1 VITRRSFA
9 LLALVS
15 LSCGTATFVVQQYD
29 GVPLDPSRISVLRVN
44 GGTDVVVVAL
54 DGEELDYTQSD
65 SDARAHIEMLPGV
78 HEVEVGDLSD
88 PLQRVVSVRFRAQAG
103 KVYRLTLDR
112 MGAGQSLRPWKALVW
127 EVDRSSDRTLAVV
140 PLLPPEGAASATSA
154 SASPPSAPT
163 PSAPASAM
171 QSAAAPPAEPAPV
184 PSATA
189 TGATTSPPAPT
200 ASASPAPT
208 SAAPVGSQP
217 SGAL

>member
-9 LLALVS
+9 LLALLS

-29 GVPLDPSRISVLRVN
+29 GAPLDPSRISVLRVN

-65 SDARAHIEMLPGV
+65 SNARAHIEMLPGV

-88 PLQRVVSVRFRAQAG
+88 PLQRVVSLRFRAQAG

-112 MGAGQSLRPWKALVW
+112 MGTGQSLRPWKALVW
-127 EVDRSSDRTLAVV
+127 EVDRASDRTLSVV
-140 PLLPPEGAASATSA
+140 PQLPPEAAASALTA
-154 SASPPSAPT
+154 PAPPPSAPT
-163 PSAPASAM
+163 PSTP
-171 QSAAAPPAEPAPV
+171 
-184 PSATA
+184 T
-189 TGATTSPPAPT
+189 PT
-200 ASASPAPT
+200 ASASSAS

-217 SGAL
+217 LGAL